1 MCEKDYI
8 SQTDGQNSLIGIILF
23 SPWKD
28 LIFPENLLNFLQH
41 LRLFFEKTQVFLK
54 AQI

>member
-1 MCEKDYI
+1 M
-8 SQTDGQNSLIGIILF
+8 LIPQELQL
-23 SPWKD
+23 SRKD